1 MFLFMRKPFIMNA
14 TDFDPIE
21 SLNFLTNRVGRLLT
35 SRLKVLL
42 KRSDFEIPTQCASI
56 LADLWKQD
64 GLKQQDLAI
73 AAIKD
78 KATIARALN
87 LMEKHNVIVRRI
99 DEKDK
104 RKKKIFL
111 TYKGVEL
118 QQRIWLTS
126 IELGKEATQGISKE
140 EVEICKKVLKSMY
153 NSLKK

>member
-1 MFLFMRKPFIMNA
+1 MNT

-21 SLNFLTNRVGRLLT
+21 SFNFLTNRVGRLLA
-35 SRLKVLL
+35 SRLKILL
-42 KRSDFEIPTQCASI
+42 GRADFELPTQCASI

-64 GLKQQDLAI
+64 GLNQQELAI

-87 LMEKHNVIVRRI
+87 LMEQHNVIVRRI

-104 RKKKIFL
+104 RNKKIFL
-111 TYKGVEL
+111 TYKGIEL

-126 IELGKEATQGISKE
+126 IEISKEATQGISKE

-153 NSLKK
+153 HNLKK